1 MRSLRTRLALA
12 FALVAALTSAGIG
25 AVVYA
30 RTSSDLSSR
39 ARVEAAL
46 AARHAAVA
54 YDRLAIT
61 VFPAVTAE
69 NPGVPAPL
77 RRAVAEGKVASYAES
92 TPHGPVVWGGSPAAE
107 RRSGIFVEQSYSGDV
122 ATLHALE
129 RTLVEVGVAAT
140 LLGALLGVV
149 LAGRLSLRLRR
160 AAAVAE
166 RVTAGALDA
175 RVNAPGRDEVA
186 ALGAAMDRMA
196 ESLQLRLE
204 REQRFVADVAH
215 DLRTPITGL
224 MAAASLLPADHVGDT
239 VRERVGLLDGLV
251 NDLLEI
257 ARLEDGA
264 ATADLRYIDLDG
276 FVHSIAARHLDVEV
290 FAEQPVRLLT
300 DPRRLERVLEN
311 LLTNAQRYGRPPVE
325 VHVHRDRIEVA
336 DAGPGFS
343 PEMLAHATDR
353 FARGDPA
360 RRGGGIGLGLAIAS
374 AQATLL
380 SGRLE
385 VANRPGGGA
394 LVTVRLPGVV
404 DEARAGQAVP

>member
-1 MRSLRTRLALA
+1 VRSLRTRLALA
-12 FALVAALTSAGIG
+12 FALVAAITSAGIG

-30 RTSSDLSSR
+30 RTSTDLADR
-39 ARVEAAL
+39 ARVK
-46 AARHAAVA
+46 AAVSARQGAFA
-54 YDRLAIT
+54 YERLAIT
-61 VFPAVTAE
+61 VAPFVTAE
-69 NPGVPAPL
+69 NPGVPEPL
-77 RRAVAEGKVASYAES
+77 RRAVAAGKVATFAENTS
-92 TPHGPVVWGGSPAAE
+92 HGPVVWGGSPAAN
-107 RRSGIFVEQSYSGDV
+107 RRSGIFVEQSYSGDL

-129 RTLVEVGVAAT
+129 RTLVEVGAAAT

-160 AAAVAE
+160 AATVAE

-175 RVNAPGRDEVA
+175 RVNARGRDEVA

-215 DLRTPITGL
+215 DLRTPLTGL
-224 MAAASLLPADHVGDT
+224 MAAASLLPADQVGDT
-239 VRERVGLLDGLV
+239 VRERVSRLDGLV

-264 ATADLRYIDLDG
+264 ATADLRWIDLDG
-276 FVHSIAARHLDVEV
+276 FVHSVAARHPDVEV
-290 FAEQPVRLLT
+290 FAASPVRLLT

-311 LLTNAQRYGRPPVE
+311 LLGNAERYGRPPIE
-325 VHVHRDRIEVA
+325 VHVHPDRLEVA

-343 PEMLAHATDR
+343 PEMLAHATER

-374 AQATLL
+374 AQAALL

-385 VANRPGGGA
+385 VANRPEGGA

-404 DEARAGQAVP
+404 DEARSGQVVS